1 MDNLE
6 LLEQHEFV
14 HRSQKAKWFLV
25 CPLCH
30 TDEGIETQDDGWG
43 EENTYWSIN
52 FCSCCSFMWETV
64 LAVAGY
70 VPITNAKEIEEIK
83 ATWGVQLEMPFEV
96 DLTDSKEPR
105 KLVDWH

>member
-6 LLEQHEFV
+6 LLKQHEFV

-52 FCSCCSFMWETV
+52 FCNCCSFMWETV

-70 VPITNAKEIEEIK
+70 VAITNAEEIEEIK
-83 ATWGVQLEMPFEV
+83 ATGGVQLEMPLDIES
-96 DLTDSKEPR
+96 TDTKPPR